1 MNVALIGYGYWGMN
15 VARVFQESQ
24 FFHLHSICDHNK
36 KALSAAKQRYRDV
49 HCIQDIN
56 ELSEVID
63 LVAII
68 TPVESHYSLGKLMLE
83 RNKHILLTKPF
94 TKTYSQAE
102 KLFSLASKKNKV
114 VFIDHTFLFHPAV
127 HTLKSLLNKVGK
139 IYLFFTQRMNLGLY
153 QPDVNVLYDLLPHDL
168 SILIYLLPEN
178 IKIRDI
184 QVKKAKL
191 ANLPQDDFAN
201 IHIKF
206 ANNIECNM
214 SVSWLSPFKI
224 RQFLV
229 IGSEGMILYDD
240 VEVANKIKFFD
251 TKVSLKNV
259 TYKNI
264 KDVSYAAQVN
274 YRLGDMYAPA
284 VASGE
289 ALTIELQ
296 ELQRAIEDKA
306 VREYYNALNL
316 KIMKTLDSIV
326 NRNE

>member
-1 MNVALIGYGYWGMN
+1 MNVALVGYGYWGMN
-15 VARVFQESQ
+15 IARVFQGDP

-36 KALSAAKQRYRDV
+36 EALSIAKQRYKDV

-83 RNKHILLTKPF
+83 RNKNILLTKPF

-102 KLFSLASKKNKV
+102 NLLSLASKKNRV
-114 VFIDHTFLFHPAV
+114 VFVDHTFLFHPAV
-127 HTLKSLLNKVGK
+127 HILKSLLNKVGD
-139 IYLFFTQRMNLGLY
+139 IYIFFTQRMNLGLY

-178 IKIRDI
+178 IKVHNIR
-184 QVKKAKL
+184 VNKARL

-201 IHIKF
+201 VHMKLS
-206 ANNIECNM
+206 NNIEGNM

-240 VEVANKIKFFD
+240 VEVANKVKFFN
-251 TKVSLKNV
+251 TKVSLKD
-259 TYKNI
+259 TFYKNF
-264 KDVSYAAQVN
+264 KNVSYAARVN

-284 VASGE
+284 VSSKE

-296 ELQRAIEDKA
+296 ELQKAIKDKT
-306 VREYYNALNL
+306 VREYYNKINL
-316 KIMKTLDSIV
+316 KIMKTLDLIV
-326 NRNE
+326 NRHE